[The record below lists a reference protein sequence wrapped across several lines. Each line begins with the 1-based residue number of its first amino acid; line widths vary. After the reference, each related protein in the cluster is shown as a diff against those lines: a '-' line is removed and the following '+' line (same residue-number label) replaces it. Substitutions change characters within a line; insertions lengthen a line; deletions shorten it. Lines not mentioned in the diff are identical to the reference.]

1 MLDEIRLEI
10 MDINKFLHRDF
21 GVHPWLRTT
30 LQELKDV
37 FFAEK
42 ISEALQ
48 NDHTRPHC
56 LCKSD
61 ILPQKM
67 IEILPETTVHLKQG
81 GQSYK
86 DWEILHLPNVDVER
100 KRLGHTYLYF
110 NDVTGPT
117 DLDYPF
123 FHDSVAFLKEINDR
137 MPAWKAEFG
146 QLCLQNAEGIRKR
159 ERKRQEFGAKEQ
171 HFYNSFECR
180 YLEDRITDTLLMTRS
195 NPNAPYLILENLK
208 SILPK
213 DVDPFSALQSSD
225 VSVKIDL
232 SNSSLNIFRAGGR
245 SCMLNILFQNHR
257 LGFGYKLLTKE
268 LVQQIDSQLP
278 AWLSEAQQIL
288 YDTQKKEKADQIGRN
303 SIRILVKQRMKETGW
318 EYQLSTEKDNLL
330 LTVKLQK
337 KRMLKVTLPAD
348 NMGRAKRLLAEL
360 GDYVSAID
368 SVPMNFRIS
377 FQSNKIPWEKND
389 SATQ

>member
-1 MLDEIRLEI
+1 
-10 MDINKFLHRDF
+10 MDIEKFLHRDF
-21 GVHPWLRTT
+21 GGHPWHHTT
-30 LQELKDV
+30 LQELKAA
-37 FFAEK
+37 FFREK
-42 ISEALQ
+42 EETVLRNNQS
-48 NDHTRPHC
+48 RPRC
-56 LCKSD
+56 PCREEV
-61 ILPQKM
+61 LPQKM
-67 IEILPETTVHLKQG
+67 IEILPSTTVHLKQG
-81 GQSYK
+81 SHSYK
-86 DWEILHLPNVDVER
+86 DWEIMHLPNVDVER

-110 NDVTGPT
+110 NDVTSPT

-137 MPAWKAEFG
+137 MPVWRAEFG

-171 HFYNSFECR
+171 HFYNPFECR

-195 NPNAPYLILENLK
+195 SPNAPYRILENLK

-213 DVDPFSALQSSD
+213 DINPFSALQSSD
-225 VSVKIDL
+225 ASVKIDL
-232 SNSSLNIFRAGGR
+232 NNSSLNIFRSDGGHW
-245 SCMLNILFQNHR
+245 CLYIHFQDYY
-257 LGFGYKLLTKE
+257 LDLGYKLLTKE
-268 LVQQIDSQLP
+268 LIQRIDTQLP
-278 AWLSEAQQIL
+278 TWLSEAQEIL
-288 YDTQKKEKADQIGRN
+288 YDVQKKEKADQIGRN
-303 SIRILVKQRMKETGW
+303 SIRILVKQRMKEKGW
-318 EYQLSTEKDNLL
+318 EYLLSTENDNLL

-348 NMGRAKRLLAEL
+348 NLERAKRLLAEL
-360 GDYVSAID
+360 GDYVSALD

>member
-10 MDINKFLHRDF
+10 MDIAEFLRRD
-21 GVHPWLRTT
+21 HHWRYTT

-137 MPAWKAEFG
+137 MPAWISEFG
-146 QLCLQNAEGIRKR
+146 QLFLQNAEGIRKR
-159 ERKRQEFGAKEQ
+159 ERKRQELCAKE
-171 HFYNSFECR
+171 HFASSFEGQ
-180 YLEDRITDTLLMTRS
+180 YLQDRITDTLLMTRS
-195 NPNAPYLILENLK
+195 SPNAPYRILENLK

-213 DVDPFSALQSSD
+213 DIDPFRTFQSSD
-225 VSVKIDL
+225 ASVKIDFN
-232 SNSSLNIFRAGGR
+232 NSSLNIFRAGGGPWR
-245 SCMLNILFQNHR
+245 LKIHFQNYN
-257 LGFGYKLLTKE
+257 LELEYQLLTKE
-268 LVQQIDSQLP
+268 LLQKIDARLP
-278 AWLSEAQQIL
+278 TWLSEAQQIL

-303 SIRILVKQRMKETGW
+303 SIRILVKQRMKEKGW
-318 EYQLSTEKDNLL
+318 EYLLSTENDNLL

-348 NMGRAKRLLAEL
+348 NLERAKRLLAEL

-377 FQSNKIPWEKND
+377 FQSNKTPWEKND

>member
-10 MDINKFLHRDF
+10 MDIDKFLHRDF
-21 GVHPWLRTT
+21 GVHPWRRTT
-30 LQELKDV
+30 LQELKEV
-37 FFAEK
+37 FFQEK
-42 ISEALQ
+42 EDAVLQ
-48 NDHTRPHC
+48 NNHSGPHC
-56 LCKSD
+56 PYPENA
-61 ILPQKM
+61 LPQRM
-67 IEILPETTVHLKQG
+67 IELYPTATVHLKSG
-81 GQSYK
+81 SQSYK
-86 DWEILHLPNVDVER
+86 DWEILHLPNVDIER
-100 KRLGHTYLYF
+100 KRWGDTFFSFDDDTAPRHRYAIIPNPVAYLRE
-110 NDVTGPT
+110 
-117 DLDYPF
+117 L
-123 FHDSVAFLKEINDR
+123 NDR

-146 QLCLQNAEGIRKR
+146 QLFPQNAEGIRKR
-159 ERKRQEFGAKEQ
+159 ERKRQELCAKEQ
-171 HFYNSFECR
+171 HFYNPFESR
-180 YLEDRITDTLLMTRS
+180 YLQDKITDTLLMIRS
-195 NPNAPYLILENLK
+195 SPNAPYRILENLK

-213 DVDPFSALQSSD
+213 DIDPFSALQSND

-232 SNSSLNIFRAGGR
+232 NNASLNIFRSDGGHWW
-245 SCMLNILFQNHR
+245 LYIHFQDYN
-257 LGFGYKLLTKE
+257 LDFGYKLLTKE
-268 LVQQIDSQLP
+268 LVQQIDTRLP